1 MWLYREKVIKSIED
15 MPEGTF
21 GFIYEVFHIPSQ
33 KRYIGRKVINF
44 ERNKRLGKRELE
56 KLRLERKGKGI
67 GGRVPGKKK
76 VITESDWQTYYGSHK
91 DIMKLI
97 KADKQ
102 SEFTREIL
110 MFVPTKKL
118 LTYYETKYLFLK
130 EVLENEGEYINDNI
144 LAKFFRKD
152 FTANRLTGTL

>member
-1 MWLYREKVIKSIED
+1 MWLYREKEIKSIED
-15 MPEGTF
+15 MPGGTF
-21 GFIYEVFHIPSQ
+21 GFIYEVFHIPSK

-44 ERNKRLGKRELE
+44 ERNKKLGKRELE
-56 KLRLERKGKGI
+56 ELILERKTKGTS
-67 GGRVPGKKK
+67 GRVPSKKK
-76 VITESDWQTYYGSHK
+76 VVTESDWQTYYGSHK

-97 KADKQ
+97 KAGKQ

-130 EVLENEGEYINDNI
+130 EVLESDGEYLNDNI
-144 LAKFFRKD
+144 AAKFFRRD
-152 FTANRLTGTL
+152 FITDSLNVAP